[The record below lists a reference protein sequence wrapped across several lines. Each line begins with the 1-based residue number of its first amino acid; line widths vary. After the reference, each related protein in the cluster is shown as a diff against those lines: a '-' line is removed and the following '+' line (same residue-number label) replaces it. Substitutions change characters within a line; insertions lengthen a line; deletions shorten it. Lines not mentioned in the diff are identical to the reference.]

1 MKFGVFDHM
10 DHAGTP
16 LGQLYLKN
24 RRGGSA

>member
-16 LGQLYLKN
+16 LGQLYADRL
-24 RRGGSA
+24 